1 MEKINTQQAIEQVGT
16 DGIIKAE
23 QYGIDVAN
31 DEFKIVQAFDE
42 GNAIVLSV
50 VKEDGERTVKYEVTD
65 TVIILEKKQGTLDVF
80 K

>member
-23 QYGIDVAN
+23 QYGINVTN
-31 DEFKIVQAFDE
+31 DEFKIVQPFDE